1 MKIKLH
7 INNKG
12 RLVYLLPPLKSS
24 NQTFYF
30 DVVGIKAK
38 NNNINSPFKYI
49 LE

>member
-1 MKIKLH
+1 MEIKLH

-12 RLVYLLPPLKSS
+12 KLVYLLPPLKLSDEI
-24 NQTFYF
+24 FYF